1 MAYKWV
7 QSSAYSSIPPEAV
20 VGGND
25 EDGAM
30 IYVGRAEHEGDMLVC
45 KVVPTKQLGFISQR
59 GEALPKDIFEVLCG
73 QNLAWIKCYDHVI
86 PENAVLCGRTSLD
99 QPVYIGR
106 GHYEGHLIIGK
117 ISSVH
122 RCLFIAYRGA
132 ERRLDS
138 YEILVEER
146 RVVAGWSLPPPP
158 PLEEP
163 EKCPLTP
170 PPPPSP
176 PAPAP
181 PVALK
186 PYPYPDLAAMPFPVT
201 DRPPAY
207 TPTPDPMPPAGGV
220 LVMPRPQPTPP
231 VGGVLVMPPP
241 PPKPLPTPPPPPPP
255 VAVTPATVSVAP
267 SFSAVPASVS
277 AVAVP
282 VAGAS
287 YTPAA
292 TYNPYDDG
300 CSGYTP
306 AEYAGSSGYEVYGY
320 GNNYDVWV
328 SAEPGYGFPQDA
340 VVGGHDTNMAQLLVC
355 RGYYRGVHVP
365 GKAIP
370 SMGCAFIAH
379 GGREIMESSY
389 QVLVGQGKYHWVPG
403 YSGSIPQGAVVAGR
417 SPLGEPLYIGRG
429 HYRGSLTPGVVEPS
443 NRCLQIPF
451 HGNEIR
457 LSSYEV
463 LVRSDMFHRQQ
474 AISLVY

>member
-7 QSSAYSSIPPEAV
+7 QSSAYSSIPEEAV

-45 KVVPTKQLGFISQR
+45 KVVPSKQLGFISQR

-73 QNLAWIKCYDHVI
+73 QNLVWIKCYDHVI

-122 RCLFIAYRGA
+122 RALFIAFRGA

-146 RVVAGWSLPPPP
+146 RVVPGWQLPPPPP
-158 PLEEP
+158 PLEEA

-176 PAPAP
+176 PAPVLA
-181 PVALK
+181 AK
-186 PYPYPDLAAMPFPVT
+186 PYPYPDMAAMPFPMT

-207 TPTPDPMPPAGGV
+207 TPTPDPLPPVGGV
-220 LVMPRPQPTPP
+220 MVMPGAPPPPPTPP

-241 PPKPLPTPPPPPPP
+241 PPPKATFIPAEVSTAPPPPTFNPAEVSVTAISVP
-255 VAVTPATVSVAP
+255 AVGSSFTPASTYDP
-267 SFSAVPASVS
+267 Y
-277 AVAVP
+277 
-282 VAGAS
+282 GAS
-287 YTPAA
+287 
-292 TYNPYDDG
+292 
-300 CSGYTP
+300 CSSYTP
-306 AEYAGSSGYEVYGY
+306 AEYAAPSAYGGYGY

-328 SAEPGYGFPQDA
+328 SAEPGYYYNPDA
-340 VVGGHDTNMAQLLVC
+340 VVGGHDSNMSQLLVC
-355 RGYYRGVHVP
+355 RAYYRGVHVP

-370 SMGCAFIAH
+370 SQGCAYIAH
-379 GGREIMESSY
+379 GGREIVEPSY
-389 QVLVGQGKYHWVPG
+389 QVLVGQGKYHWVPAYG
-403 YSGSIPQGAVVAGR
+403 GNVAPGAVIAGR
-417 SPLGEPLYIGRG
+417 TPSGEPLYIGRG
-429 HYRGSLTPGVVEPS
+429 HYCGSLTPGVIEQS

-451 HGNEIR
+451 GGQEIR

-463 LVRSDMFHRQQ
+463 LVRSDIFHGQQ
-474 AISLVY
+474 AIRLVY

>member
-7 QSSAYSSIPPEAV
+7 QSSAYSSLPEEAV

-45 KVVPTKQLGFISQR
+45 KVVPSKQLGFISQR

-73 QNLAWIKCYDHVI
+73 QNLVWIKCYDHVI

-122 RCLFIAYRGA
+122 RALFIAFRGA

-146 RVVAGWSLPPPP
+146 RVVPGWQMPPPPP
-158 PLEEP
+158 PLELA

-176 PAPAP
+176 PAIAP
-181 PVALK
+181 PLAAK
-186 PYPYPDLAAMPFPVT
+186 PYPYPDLAAMPFPIS

-207 TPTPDPMPPAGGV
+207 TPTPDPLPPPPVGGVMVMPRPTPTPPAGGV
-220 LVMPRPQPTPP
+220 LVMPPPTPSF
-231 VGGVLVMPPP
+231 
-241 PPKPLPTPPPPPPP
+241 
-255 VAVTPATVSVAP
+255 TPAEVSVAP
-267 SFSAVPASVS
+267 PPTLVAAEVTAECVPAGPSF
-277 AVAVP
+277 
-282 VAGAS
+282 
-287 YTPAA
+287 TPAS
-292 TYNPYDDG
+292 TYSPYEAG
-300 CSGYTP
+300 YSCYTP
-306 AEYAGSSGYEVYGY
+306 AECAGPPVYDAYGYEDS
-320 GNNYDVWV
+320 YDVWV
-328 SAEPGYGFPQDA
+328 SARPGYFFSPDA
-340 VVGGHDTNMAQLLVC
+340 VVGGHDSDMSQLLVC
-355 RGYYRGVHVP
+355 RAYYRGVYVP
-365 GKAIP
+365 GKASP
-370 SMGCAFIAH
+370 SRGCAYVAH
-379 GGREIMESSY
+379 GGREIVEPSY
-389 QVLVGQGKYHWVPG
+389 EMLVGKGKYHWVPSYG
-403 YSGSIPQGAVVAGR
+403 GNVPPGAVIAGR
-417 SPLGEPLYIGRG
+417 TPSGEPLYIGRG
-429 HYRGSLTPGVVEPS
+429 HYYGSLTPGVIETY

-451 HGNEIR
+451 GGQEIR

-463 LVRSDMFHRQQ
+463 LVRSDIFHRQQ
-474 AISLVY
+474 AIRLVY

>member
-7 QSSAYSSIPPEAV
+7 QSSAYSSLPEEAV

-45 KVVPTKQLGFISQR
+45 KVVPSKQLGFISQR
-59 GEALPKDIFEVLCG
+59 GEAVPKDIFEVLCG
-73 QNLAWIKCYDHVI
+73 QNLVWIKCYDHVI

-122 RCLFIAYRGA
+122 RALFIAFRGA

-146 RVVAGWSLPPPP
+146 RVVPGWQLPPPP

-176 PAPAP
+176 PAMAP
-181 PVALK
+181 PLPAK
-186 PYPYPDLAAMPFPVT
+186 PYPYPHLAAMPFP

-207 TPTPDPMPPAGGV
+207 TPTPDPLPPVGGVAVLPSPTPPPPAGGV
-220 LVMPRPQPTPP
+220 LVMPRPPP
-231 VGGVLVMPPP
+231 PAGGVLVMPPP
-241 PPKPLPTPPPPPPP
+241 PPSFTPAEVTAAPPPSFVP
-255 VAVTPATVSVAP
+255 AEVTAVSVPAGP
-267 SFSAVPASVS
+267 SF
-277 AVAVP
+277 
-282 VAGAS
+282 
-287 YTPAA
+287 TPAA
-292 TYNPYDDG
+292 TYNPYEAG
-300 CSGYTP
+300 CSSYTP
-306 AEYAGSSGYEVYGY
+306 AECAAPSAYDAYSY

-328 SAEPGYGFPQDA
+328 TAEPGYYYSPDA
-340 VVGGHDTNMAQLLVC
+340 VIGGHDSNMEQLLVC
-355 RGYYRGVHVP
+355 RAHYRGVHVP

-370 SMGCAFIAH
+370 SQGCGYIAH
-379 GGREIMESSY
+379 GGREIIEPSY
-389 QVLVGQGKYHWVPG
+389 QMLVGRGKYHWVPSYG
-403 YSGSIPQGAVVAGR
+403 GNVPPGAVVAGTT
-417 SPLGEPLYIGRG
+417 PGGAPLYIGRG
-429 HYRGSLTPGVVEPS
+429 HYCGSLTPGVIETY

-451 HGNEIR
+451 GGQEIR

-463 LVRSDMFHRQQ
+463 LVRSDIYHGQQ
-474 AISLVY
+474 AIRLVY

>member
-1 MAYKWV
+1 SAYKWV
-7 QSSAYSSIPPEAV
+7 QSSAYSSIPSEAV

-30 IYVGRAEHEGDMLVC
+30 IYVGRAEHDGDMLVC
-45 KVVPTKQLGFISQR
+45 KVVPTKQLGFISHR

-146 RVVAGWSLPPPP
+146 RVVTGWQLPPPPP

-176 PAPAP
+176 PVL

-186 PYPYPDLAAMPFPVT
+186 PYPYPHLGGMPFPVT

-207 TPTPDPMPPAGGV
+207 TPTPDPLPPPPQSPAVPRPPPAGGV
-220 LVMPRPQPTPP
+220 LVMPPPQPIAPP
-231 VGGVLVMPPP
+231 VVVAPAQ
-241 PPKPLPTPPPPPPP
+241 
-255 VAVTPATVSVAP
+255 VAVSAAP
-267 SFSAVPASVS
+267 SLIPVEVS

-282 VAGAS
+282 VAGPS

-292 TYNPYDDG
+292 TYSPYEAG

-306 AEYAGSSGYEVYGY
+306 AQYSGASGYDMYGY

-328 SAEPGYGFPQDA
+328 STEPGYTYAPDA
-340 VVGGHDTNMAQLLVC
+340 VVGGHDTNMAELLVC
-355 RGYYRGVHVP
+355 RAYYRGVHVP

-379 GGREIMESSY
+379 GGREILESSC

-403 YSGSIPQGAVVAGR
+403 YAGSVPPGAVVAGR
-417 SPLGEPLYIGRG
+417 SPNGEPLYIGRG
-429 HYRGSLTPGVVEPS
+429 HYHGSLTPGVIEPS

-463 LVRSDMFHRQQ
+463 LVRSDMFHGQQ

>member
-1 MAYKWV
+1 TAYKWV
-7 QSSAYSSIPPEAV
+7 QSSAYSSIPEEAV

-45 KVVPTKQLGFISQR
+45 KVVPSKQLGFISQR

-73 QNLAWIKCYDHVI
+73 QNLVWIKCYDHVI

-122 RCLFIAYRGA
+122 RALFIAFRGA

-146 RVVAGWSLPPPP
+146 RVVPGWQLPPPPP
-158 PLEEP
+158 PLEEV

-176 PAPAP
+176 PAPVLA
-181 PVALK
+181 AK
-186 PYPYPDLAAMPFPVT
+186 PYPYPDMAAMPFPMT

-207 TPTPDPMPPAGGV
+207 TPTPDPLPPIGGV
-220 LVMPRPQPTPP
+220 MVMPVAPSPTPPPPP

-241 PPKPLPTPPPPPPP
+241 PPPKQTFIPAEVSTAPPPPSF
-255 VAVTPATVSVAP
+255 TPAEVSVTAI
-267 SFSAVPASVS
+267 SVPAVGSS
-277 AVAVP
+277 FTPASTYDP
-282 VAGAS
+282 YGAS
-287 YTPAA
+287 
-292 TYNPYDDG
+292 
-300 CSGYTP
+300 CSSYTP
-306 AEYAGSSGYEVYGY
+306 AEYAVPSAYDAYDY
-320 GNNYDVWV
+320 GNSYDVWV
-328 SAEPGYGFPQDA
+328 SAEPGFHYNPDA
-340 VVGGHDTNMAQLLVC
+340 IIGGHDSNMAQLLVC
-355 RGYYRGVHVP
+355 RAYYRGVHVP

-370 SMGCAFIAH
+370 RQGWAYIAH
-379 GGREIMESSY
+379 NGREIVESNY
-389 QVLVGQGKYHWVPG
+389 QVLVGQGKYHWVPAYDG
-403 YSGSIPQGAVVAGR
+403 NVAPGAVIAGR
-417 SPLGEPLYIGRG
+417 TPTGEPLFIGRG
-429 HYRGSLTPGVVEPS
+429 RYCGSLTPGVIEQC

-451 HGNEIR
+451 GGQEIR

-463 LVRSDMFHRQQ
+463 LVRSDIYHRQQ
-474 AISLVY
+474 AIRLVY